1 MKIDEMLKRLEN
13 VKIDENIDERREI
26 AEYITRKFSVDKS
39 SYIYFIMTK
48 DKKIYDFDSYR
59 NLFKIDGISP
69 DDAYVYVENH
79 YLIGYDSTNYFYP
92 FLVGTYLL
100 SCAYL
105 SKLGLGDDFYR
116 VVPATGLKYVVVVY
130 RFPEVDRMVVEVADI
145 GNVMINT
152 NLPPLIEGNV
162 RNKYIDDDD
171 DAKEIVSRFGSRKLF
186 AGYDFNEAGDI
197 INRYLEDHDI
207 SLTKDVAAINYAYNR
222 ILQPY
227 RTEYD
232 LKSKQ
237 IIASFDRKPFKPPSP
252 FLSLG

>member
-1 MKIDEMLKRLEN
+1 MKVDELLKRLEN
-13 VKIDENIDERREI
+13 IKIDEDERREI
-26 AEYITRKFSVDKS
+26 AEYLAQTLGDKES
-39 SYIYFIMTK
+39 LYAYNFMTK
-48 DKKIYDFDSYR
+48 DKTIYDFDSYE
-59 NLFKIDGISP
+59 NLLEYNKVSP
-69 DDAYVYVENH
+69 DDAFVYVENNLFTE
-79 YLIGYDSTNYFYP
+79 YYPASYFYP
-92 FLVGTYLL
+92 FFINSYLL
-100 SCAYL
+100 PYAYL
-105 SKLGLGDDFYR
+105 SKLGLKADLYT

-207 SLTKDVAAINYAYNR
+207 SLAKDVAAINYAYNR